1 VATGSTSTRDDRKNV
16 RKAQKSP
23 LEAAG
28 EYLDP
33 GIQRLH
39 LRTASEDQKGRT
51 LDTVRTK
58 EYETREKRCREPRAR
73 FLTTFTKAKP
83 TAPCS
88 IEAARSK

>member
-1 VATGSTSTRDDRKNV
+1 VTTGKSSKST
-16 RKAQKSP
+16 KSP

-39 LRTASEDQKGRT
+39 LRTASEDQLGRT

-58 EYETREKRCREPRAR
+58 EYEKTRKNGAESLGRG
-73 FLTTFTKAKP
+73 
-83 TAPCS
+83 S
-88 IEAARSK
+88 

>member
-1 VATGSTSTRDDRKNV
+1 MFEKHRK
-16 RKAQKSP
+16 S
-23 LEAAG
+23 LSEAAG

-58 EYETREKRCREPRAR
+58 EYETQENGAESLGRG
-73 FLTTFTKAKP
+73 
-83 TAPCS
+83 S
-88 IEAARSK
+88 